1 MTRWKYVLFDMDGT
15 LIDSA
20 PMVTKR
26 FAETFQ
32 YFGIAVPDEKELHS
46 LVGPSAAMTMEKYLG
61 VERAA
66 AGVAHYRKVAAE
78 QGISQLLPFPGVA
91 EAISRLS
98 TSGLRLA
105 VATSKPEVEAVRI
118 LNNVDLA
125 HFFDVVSG
133 ASDTEGVHRK
143 ADVISRALQRLEVS
157 SLEECV
163 MVGDRIF
170 DVEGAEECGLETVF
184 VSWGGADVDEASR
197 ALVIIDQPHELV
209 DLVVTSGN

>member
-1 MTRWKYVLFDMDGT
+1 MPRWKYVLFDMDGT

-26 FAETFQ
+26 FAETFE
-32 YFGIAVPDEKELHS
+32 YFGITVPDEKELHS

-61 VERAA
+61 ANRVAE
-66 AGVAHYRKVAAE
+66 GVAYYRKVAAA

-91 EAISRLS
+91 ETISRLS
-98 TSGLRLA
+98 TSGLKLA

-118 LNNVDLA
+118 LNNVELG

-133 ASDTEGVHRK
+133 ASDVEGVHRK
-143 ADVISRALQRLEVS
+143 ADVILRALQRLEVS
-157 SLEECV
+157 APEDCV

-184 VSWGGADVDEASR
+184 VTWGGADKAEASR
-197 ALVIIDQPHELV
+197 ALLIIDQPHELV
-209 DLVVTSGN
+209 DLVVT